1 MPDSPA
7 LNIALIVVCV
17 ILSGFFSSSE
27 AAFLSL
33 QRARLAHLVETRKSG
48 ALRVSQMMEE
58 PERLLSTILLGN
70 NLVNVAFASLVTVTT
85 VALLGEGREGTG
97 VLVAT
102 GVATAALLI
111 VGEIVP
117 KAFAVVYAERLALL
131 YARPLQIIE
140 TLLMPFVAVLHR
152 IGRVARV
159 GTDPTELQRSIT
171 ESELRTL
178 IGIGEAEGELES
190 GEAVMLENVFR
201 FGDRQVR
208 EVMTPRTE
216 IVFLGSRATM
226 RDFLTV
232 YAGNPHT
239 RFPVYKDSPDDV
251 VGIVSAKD
259 VLRGIATE
267 AIPSDGSI
275 AEAVRDTYFV
285 PETKRIDGLFDELRE
300 SGNQMAIV
308 IDEYGGVAG
317 LVTLKRLLEQ
327 IVGPVGEEGQGP
339 EEEYEAIDE
348 NTFNVEGSLSITQ
361 LKEDLQVEL
370 PEGDFETVAGLVLEL
385 LGHIPRPG
393 EHVEYNGLTLEV
405 MSVDN
410 LKIDTV
416 KVTRS
421 PAPQEEAEQGG

>member
-1 MPDSPA
+1 MPDHPA
-7 LNIALIVVCV
+7 LNIALIVICV

-33 QRARLAHLVETRKSG
+33 QRARLAHLVETKKSG
-48 ALRVSQMMEE
+48 ALRVSRMLEQ

-70 NLVNVAFASLVTVTT
+70 NLVNVAFASLITVTT
-85 VALLGEGREGTG
+85 VALLGDGREGTG
-97 VLVAT
+97 VIVAT
-102 GVATAALLI
+102 AVATAALLI

-117 KAFAVVYAERLALL
+117 KTFAVIYAERLALL
-131 YARPLQIIE
+131 YARPLQFIE
-140 TLLMPFVAVLHR
+140 TLLFPFVAVLHR

-159 GTDPTELQRSIT
+159 GTDPAEIRKSIT

-190 GEAVMLENVFR
+190 GEAEMLENVFR

-216 IVFLGSRATM
+216 VVFIEAGSTVQ
-226 RDFLTV
+226 DFLSV
-232 YAGNPHT
+232 YAQNSHT
-239 RFPVYKDSPDDV
+239 RFPVHKESPDDV

-259 VLRGIATE
+259 VLKAIATK

-275 AEAVRDTYFV
+275 SEAVRDTYFI
-285 PETKRIDGLFDELRE
+285 PETKRIDRLFDELRE

-308 IDEYGGVAG
+308 VDEYGGVAG

-348 NTFNVEGSLSITQ
+348 NTFNVEGSLSISQ
-361 LKEDLQVEL
+361 LKEDLQVDF
-370 PEGDFETVAGLVLEL
+370 PQGDFETVAGLVLEM

-393 EHVEYNGLTLEV
+393 EHVEYDGLTLEV

-410 LKIDTV
+410 LKIDTI
-416 KVTRS
+416 KITRS
-421 PAPQEEAEQGG
+421 PDPQE